1 MYNIDEGVRQL
12 QAIVVDRSIDV
23 HLLPVHVCI
32 ESNLLVTCLQL
43 YQSWNTVDNPERV
56 GRKQLQLPSTVRSLP
71 SYVKWMIHHAEQDI
85 RSRNPPTPLSAMISK
100 PLSRVQLYE
109 ESRHTRIQSLKISPV
124 NLSIS
129 LVDESAMCFLS
140 YCPPIASPCCS
151 VFSLSVWR
159 AKHLAISIDSFLPS
173 IRTSKRWEIM

>member
-1 MYNIDEGVRQL
+1 MLSYGFPFFVYNIDEGVRQL

-71 SYVKWMIHHAEQDI
+71 SYVKWMIYHAEQDI
-85 RSRNPPTPLSAMISK
+85 RTRNPPTPLSAMISK

-109 ESRHTRIQSLKISPV
+109 ESRHTRIQFLKISPV
-124 NLSIS
+124 NLSGFGIAIYV
-129 LVDESAMCFLS
+129 LELRLFYYPGFEVCFPTDQ
-140 YCPPIASPCCS
+140 Y
-151 VFSLSVWR
+151 
-159 AKHLAISIDSFLPS
+159 
-173 IRTSKRWEIM
+173 